1 MTSKEYYNKNK
12 EKILAQVKANAAK
25 NKEKIRIKGNIN
37 YVTISII
44 Y

>member
-25 NKEKIRIKGNIN
+25 NKEKILEYQKQYREK
-37 YVTISII
+37 TKK
-44 Y
+44 